1 MKTINHCSTIYSC
14 INTHTL
20 LLLTNLHEYFF
31 REGTILYEHSNGVTI
46 QVSCE
51 NDDKN
56 AKGCAPNSV
65 EVYLQETL
73 VKRASYCC

>member
-1 MKTINHCSTIYSC
+1 MIAQPFIPVSIPIHYYFSQIFINI
-14 INTHTL
+14 
-20 LLLTNLHEYFF
+20 FF
-31 REGTILYEHSNGVTI
+31 REGTILYEHFDGVTI
-46 QVSCE
+46 QVSCG